1 MKSSRFAAL
10 LIGCAFGS
18 ALPSFALAHGASRLK
33 LIKSVEINAPAAKV
47 WKVVG
52 NFDNMDWV
60 PAVAK
65 TAGTGG
71 DNPDNAKRVLTLK
84 SGGKINES
92 LYKYDPDSMSYS
104 YYMDK
109 VDLKI
114 LPVTNYSA
122 TLVVIP
128 EGNKSKVEWRGAF
141 FRGDPNFNPPPA
153 LNDDAATKAVTK
165 LYVSSLASLKQKIEA
180 GEAIN

>member
-10 LIGCAFGS
+10 LIGVASGL
-18 ALPSFALAHGASRLK
+18 ALPSLAFAHGASRLK
-33 LIKSVEINAPAAKV
+33 LIESIEINAPAAKV

-52 NFDNMDWV
+52 NFDNMGWLPNV
-60 PAVAK
+60 VK
-65 TAGTGG
+65 TTGTGG
-71 DNPDNAKRVLTLK
+71 DNPDAKRVLTLK
-84 SGGKINES
+84 GGAKINES

-109 VDLKI
+109 VDVKI

-141 FRGDPNFNPPPA
+141 FRGDPLFDPPPA
-153 LNDDAATKAVTK
+153 LNDDAATKAVTT
-165 LYVSSLASLKQKIEA
+165 LYVSGLASLKQKIEA
-180 GEAIN
+180 GEATN

>member
-10 LIGCAFGS
+10 LIGCAFGP
-18 ALPSFALAHGASRLK
+18 ALPALAFAHGASRLK
-33 LIKSVEINAPAAKV
+33 LIESVEINAPAAKV

-52 NFDNMDWV
+52 NFQNMGWLPV
-60 PAVAK
+60 VAK

-84 SGGKINES
+84 SGAKINES

-104 YYMDK
+104 YYMDHVDVK
-109 VDLKI
+109 V

-122 TLVVIP
+122 TLIVIP
-128 EGNKSKVEWRGAF
+128 EGSKSKVEWRGAF
-141 FRGDPNFNPPPA
+141 FRGDPNFDPPPG
-153 LNDDAATKAVTK
+153 LNDDAATNAVTK
-165 LYVSSLASLKQKIEA
+165 LYVAGLASLKQKIEA
-180 GEAIN
+180 GEATN